1 MKKLAEVVTLYD
13 TNANHITDM
22 MHKSAD
28 RIDAETDADDR
39 TVAMIAIRVTESD
52 DIEVFGWGAT
62 SDFHALG
69 VLAMASARLA
79 VGPAE

>member
-1 MKKLAEVVTLYD
+1 MVAEVVTLYE

-22 MHKSAD
+22 MRQCAD
-28 RIDAETDADDR
+28 RIEAETDADDR

-52 DIEVFGWGAT
+52 DIELFGWGQT
-62 SDFHALG
+62 DDFHCLG
-69 VLAMASARLA
+69 VLSMASARLA